1 MILFINNG
9 WWYAAMSGGDLHIVE
24 VAARWARRLKVAIAM
39 PRWAYELH
47 ADQLRGVQLVP
58 TGLTEKAPPRSLAG
72 ASVRYMLRS
81 FSKLGASPALVVAAS
96 HYPYDLIPA
105 WIISRRRN
113 RPLVVYLFHLA
124 STFRKSG
131 PRAAAVSAWESQAIR
146 LMGRAALVLADNDA
160 VVDELVA
167 RGIPRARI
175 SRTWNASTDQPKG
188 LVETRTTN
196 EVVYC
201 HGISDTKGW
210 QDLLVIGVRLRER
223 CPGAVLRVLGDGP
236 RRKTLER
243 MVEDAHLAEIVRVEG
258 YVDEETKWRA
268 LLRAVAFISPSR
280 EEGWGIAV
288 GEALDAGAPVICYDL
303 PVYREVHGEHRLRL
317 VPRGDP
323 DAFADAVVDVVHHA
337 SAQSEP
343 EPPESEGTPSI
354 HNAPSTWDEIAQIE
368 LDLISGLPGFVA
380 AGGLNETQDERRGT
394 R

>member
-24 VAARWARRLKVAIAM
+24 VAARWAKRFTVAIAM

-58 TGLTEKAPPRSLAG
+58 TGLVEKVPPGSLAG
-72 ASVRYMLRS
+72 ASVRYMFRS
-81 FSKLGASPALVVAAS
+81 FSKLGETPVLVVAAS

-105 WIISRRRN
+105 WIISRTRGT
-113 RPLVVYLFHLA
+113 PLVVYLFHLA

-131 PRAAAVSAWESQAIR
+131 PRAAAVSAWETLAIR
-146 LMGRAALVLADNDA
+146 LMRRATLVLADNDA
-160 VVDELVA
+160 VVEELAV
-167 RGIPRARI
+167 RGIQRAKI

-188 LVETRTTN
+188 LVEIRTTN

-210 QDLLVIGVRLRER
+210 QDLLVIGEQLRDR

-243 MVEDAHLAEIVRVEG
+243 MVEEAHLSEIVRVEG

-303 PVYREVHGEHRLRL
+303 AVYREVHGDHRLRL
-317 VPRGDP
+317 VPAGHP
-323 DAFADAVVDVVHHA
+323 ESFADTVVEVVQHA
-337 SAQSEP
+337 SSAHEIEQP
-343 EPPESEGTPSI
+343 QPDVPAGI
-354 HNAPSTWDEIAQIE
+354 NKAPSTWDEIAQAE
-368 LDLISGLPGFVA
+368 LDLISERGIVRFGQ
-380 AGGLNETQDERRGT
+380 TQDEGRPT